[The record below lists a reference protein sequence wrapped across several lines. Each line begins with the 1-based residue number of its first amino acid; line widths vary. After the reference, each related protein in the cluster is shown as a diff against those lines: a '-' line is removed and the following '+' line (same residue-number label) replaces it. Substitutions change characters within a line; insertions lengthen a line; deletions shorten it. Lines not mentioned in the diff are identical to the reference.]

1 MFPPALIRSPKFKNQ
16 DLTLRGEFWRGN
28 SVRVSGRSPAS
39 VAYPYTYG
47 ATSKEE
53 NALAAPLV
61 SRKLL
66 LPVDGSE
73 HAERAAH
80 YLAHFVETLNGS
92 ETIVLYVHPVEKVPT
107 RAPDGSEIAFDLHD
121 AGMTVSRRVRE
132 ILDQYNVRYRLD
144 ATLGDAA
151 DVIAHVA
158 EEEQVDE
165 LVMGSRGLST
175 WQGLV
180 LGSVTQKVIH
190 QVAVPVT
197 VVTPTQDEP
206 STGGSTSAIR
216 RILFPTDSSTH
227 AARAVEYI
235 CNLAAR
241 GVPIE
246 VEVLNVPAAV
256 PQGMLSA
263 FLNAEVLNSHYG
275 EASTPALREAC
286 AALASAQINFNTHV
300 IPGHVA
306 EQIVRL
312 ARERRCS
319 NIVMGTRGLSA
330 LGDLTLGSVAYQ
342 VVHLAPVPVTL
353 VKSR

>member
-1 MFPPALIRSPKFKNQ
+1 
-16 DLTLRGEFWRGN
+16 
-28 SVRVSGRSPAS
+28 
-39 VAYPYTYG
+39 
-47 ATSKEE
+47 
-53 NALAAPLV
+53 
-61 SRKLL
+61 
-66 LPVDGSE
+66 VDGSE

-80 YLAHFVETLNGS
+80 YLAHFVETLSAS

-132 ILDQYNVRYRLD
+132 ILDQCNVRYRLD

-180 LGSVTQKVIH
+180 LGSVTQKVIR

-206 STGGSTSAIR
+206 SGSTGAIR
-216 RILFPTDSSTH
+216 RILLATDGSPH

-241 GVPIE
+241 GVAIE

-275 EASTPALREAC
+275 EASTPALRGAC
-286 AALASAQINFNTHV
+286 AALASGQINFNTHV
-300 IPGHVA
+300 ITGHVA